1 MPKSKKNE
9 DGEEEAALESEA
21 EEATKAKKSKKRKEP
36 EDEEDDDVEVDET
49 VKKKKRPSTA
59 KTPEQQQKDKLMSE
73 RAHKKFSGYRKLAVR
88 AGYNEKGGRNGSQGF
103 DPTMSLLSSA
113 DAKRLLRFF
122 PEVLNKSSYSSEEC
136 YERMLLCEEPVPKSA
151 ARTAQAHLEVIFRW
165 AMNQSLL
172 NAVESGR
179 RRVDA
184 QDMFQALRRLDAS
197 LKYTAV
203 LPAKGLL
210 KYALNTSAYEE
221 MKANEDDEKNEGE
234 EKKQNSKIAQKFA
247 KHKAAIKQKKDEEKA
262 QRDLEK
268 QAEKEKA
275 KAAAM
280 VDDQAVVAGA

>member
-9 DGEEEAALESEA
+9 DDEDEDLNSEPEEP
-21 EEATKAKKSKKRKEP
+21 TKAKKSKKRKEP
-36 EDEEDDDVEVDET
+36 EDEEDEDVELDDGT
-49 VKKKKRPSTA
+49 KKKKKRPSTA
-59 KTPEQQQKDKLMSE
+59 KTPEEKEKDKIMSE

-151 ARTAQAHLEVIFRW
+151 ARTAQAHLEVVFRW
-165 AMNQSLL
+165 AMNQSLM
-172 NAVESGR
+172 NAIESGR

-184 QDMFQALRRLDAS
+184 QDMFQALRRLDSS

-262 QRDLEK
+262 QRDADK